1 MIVIFVIHNFLS
13 AVCRCHCCTQ
23 RVNNSF
29 FYAFRESRNRQRETE
44 KKNPCR
50 NGKAHGRPQL
60 RYPHLTAMS
69 VFVSDATWIDRLCC
83 NRGYFSV

>member
-29 FYAFRESRNRQRETE
+29 FMRSENPVIDNVKPKKKIPVEME
-44 KKNPCR
+44 KPMEDLNYVIR
-50 NGKAHGRPQL
+50 
-60 RYPHLTAMS
+60 
-69 VFVSDATWIDRLCC
+69 I
-83 NRGYFSV
+83 